1 MNTAMFDDQITF
13 LYVADLD
20 RAAAFYEE
28 VLGLPLVLVQPAG
41 CRIYRTTDSAYLG
54 LCAARE
60 DRPPGG
66 PGVVLCLVS
75 QDVDGWYRK
84 LIGGDTDCDGPP
96 RLNPTYGI
104 YHFYFR
110 DPDGYLLEIQRFE
123 TTDWSEKSDG

>member
-1 MNTAMFDDQITF
+1 MFDEQITF
-13 LYVADLD
+13 LYVADMD
-20 RAAAFYEE
+20 RAAPFYGD

-41 CRIYRTTDSAYLG
+41 CRIYRSSAGAYIG

-60 DRPPGG
+60 DKGPGG
-66 PGVVLCLVS
+66 DGVVLCLVT
-75 QDVDGWYRK
+75 QDVDGWFDRLSK
-84 LIGGDTDCDGPP
+84 AGVACDGPP

-123 TTDWSEKSDG
+123 KQDWAG